1 MGPSRKRN
9 KVQEQVEENRPYIKK
24 PLNAFMVFMREH
36 RPFIDEEVK
45 RKGNGVVNMHLAQT
59 VGLLGAGQVV

>member
-1 MGPSRKRN
+1 M
-9 KVQEQVEENRPYIKK
+9 EENRPYIKK

-36 RPFIDEEVK
+36 RPFIDEDVK

-59 VGLLGAGQVV
+59 VGRHFLSPGGRLPSPW

>member
-1 MGPSRKRN
+1 M
-9 KVQEQVEENRPYIKK
+9 EDNRPYIKK

-59 VGLLGAGQVV
+59 VGPPVTGSPLLVSIDQGWAVI